1 MINYDKWKLLNEN
14 FMSSQPLG
22 IKKNNGFLAYNK
34 LHEDEEIEDDDVED
48 MDDEDME
55 DEDMEDD
62 DMEDMDGEDMDDE
75 DMDDEDMDDEDMEDV
90 DHEDMED
97 EDDEDHEHMDH
108 EDMEDEEYED
118 MEHEED
124 EDHEDHEDHEDME
137 DEEDEGPMMGRV
149 RSHHHS
155 HDKHLSR
162 PHHEMDTDEIDFA
175 AKASDKMSR
184 MYASCESM
192 EYKMPSMN
200 EWLSSVNGMMFPEEL
215 NDYIGKKGNVINEAK
230 KEDEDEDEEEDKAK
244 LISQLDMI
252 RKKIDIAA
260 DQVSTIQPKQFVE
273 LLSYFINKLKPK
285 VKVSTIGSGGVSA
298 KLKALTAM
306 LNNHLGIDDSSILDR
321 TKPSM
326 NSPKYMKKGCGKSM
340 KMMPKKMKMMPK
352 MSAKKSSKNC
362 GYSSKNMKKS
372 TKR

>member
-55 DEDMEDD
+55 DMDDEDMEDDDMEDMDDEDMEDD
-62 DMEDMDGEDMDDE
+62 DMEDMDGEEYE
-75 DMDDEDMDDEDMEDV
+75 D
-90 DHEDMED
+90 
-97 EDDEDHEHMDH
+97 

-118 MEHEED
+118 EDHEEMEDEEYEDMEQEED
-124 EDHEDHEDHEDME
+124 EDDEYEIEHEQDEDD
-137 DEEDEGPMMGRV
+137 EDEGPMMGRV

-215 NDYIGKKGNVINEAK
+215 NDYIGKKGNVINELAK
-230 KEDEDEDEEEDKAK
+230 QEDEEEKVDVA
-244 LISQLDMI
+244 
-252 RKKIDIAA
+252 
-260 DQVSTIQPKQFVE
+260 PKYNAIMRQIE
-273 LLSYFINKLKPK
+273 NLEK
-285 VKVSTIGSGGVSA
+285 SG
-298 KLKALTAM
+298 
-306 LNNHLGIDDSSILDR
+306 SSITKQDAIPLIKRALDAIISHMPSSFQGALKTR
-321 TKPSM
+321 LEQFIKEINESVEVKEEKKSKTKPSM

-352 MSAKKSSKNC
+352 KMKMSAKKSSKNC

>member
-48 MDDEDME
+48 EMEDDMSDDDMEDMDDEDME
-55 DEDMEDD
+55 DMDGEDMEDD
-62 DMEDMDGEDMDDE
+62 DMEDMDDEEYED
-75 DMDDEDMDDEDMEDV
+75 
-90 DHEDMED
+90 EDMED
-97 EDDEDHEHMDH
+97 EDHE
-108 EDMEDEEYED
+108 EMEDEEYED
-118 MEHEED
+118 MEHEEH
-124 EDHEDHEDHEDME
+124 EEHEDHEEM
-137 DEEDEGPMMGRV
+137 EDEGPMMGRV

-215 NDYIGKKGNVINEAK
+215 NDYIGKKGAILNERAK
-230 KEDEDEDEEEDKAK
+230 E
-244 LISQLDMI
+244 L
-252 RKKIDIAA
+252 
-260 DQVSTIQPKQFVE
+260 VS
-273 LLSYFINKLKPK
+273 K
-285 VKVSTIGSGGVSA
+285 VKY
-298 KLKALTAM
+298 KL
-306 LNNHLGIDDSSILDR
+306 SIFAVY
-321 TKPSM
+321 TS
-326 NSPKYMKKGCGKSM
+326 
-340 KMMPKKMKMMPK
+340 
-352 MSAKKSSKNC
+352 
-362 GYSSKNMKKS
+362 
-372 TKR
+372 

>member
-14 FMSSQPLG
+14 FMISQPLG
-22 IKKNNGFLAYNK
+22 IKKTNGFLAYNK

-48 MDDEDME
+48 EIEDGMEDDEDGDEDEDEYEDEDME
-55 DEDMEDD
+55 DEYED
-62 DMEDMDGEDMDDE
+62 EYE
-75 DMDDEDMDDEDMEDV
+75 DEDMED
-90 DHEDMED
+90 EYED
-97 EDDEDHEHMDH
+97 EDEDEDEGDDGIKDMD
-108 EDMEDEEYED
+108 DDEYED
-118 MEHEED
+118 DEYEDDEYED
-124 EDHEDHEDHEDME
+124 EDHEDEDH
-137 DEEDEGPMMGRV
+137 DETEDEGPMMGRV

-175 AKASDKMSR
+175 AKASDKMSK
-184 MYASCESM
+184 MYANCESM

-215 NDYIGKKGNVINEAK
+215 NDYIGKKGNVISEAK
-230 KEDEDEDEEEDKAK
+230 EEEEEEDKAK
-244 LISQLDMI
+244 LVSKLDMI
-252 RKKIDIAA
+252 RKRIDEAA
-260 DQVSTIQPKQFVE
+260 DSLNTIQPKQFVE

-285 VKVSTIGSGGVSA
+285 VKVNTVGSGGISA
-298 KLKALTAM
+298 KLKSLTEM
-306 LNNHLGIDDSSILDR
+306 LNDFLGIDNSEKSILDR

-326 NSPKYMKKGCGKSM
+326 NSPKYMKKGCGTKM

-352 MSAKKSSKNC
+352 KMKMSSKNMKSC
-362 GYSSKNMKKS
+362 SSKNMKKS

>member
-14 FMSSQPLG
+14 FMISQPLG
-22 IKKNNGFLAYNK
+22 IKKTNGFLAYNK
-34 LHEDEEIEDDDVED
+34 LHEDEEIEDDDVEYEIEDD
-48 MDDEDME
+48 MEDDEDGDEYEDEDME
-55 DEDMEDD
+55 DEYEDEDEGDDDIKDMDDAEYEDDEYEDDEYEDDEYEDD
-62 DMEDMDGEDMDDE
+62 D
-75 DMDDEDMDDEDMEDV
+75 
-90 DHEDMED
+90 HE
-97 EDDEDHEHMDH
+97 DEDHE
-108 EDMEDEEYED
+108 EMEDEEYED

-124 EDHEDHEDHEDME
+124 EDHEEM
-137 DEEDEGPMMGRV
+137 EDEGPMMGRV

-175 AKASDKMSR
+175 AKASDKMSK
-184 MYASCESM
+184 MYANCESM

-215 NDYIGKKGNVINEAK
+215 NDYIGKKGNVISEAK
-230 KEDEDEDEEEDKAK
+230 EEEEEEDKAK
-244 LISQLDMI
+244 LVSKLDMI
-252 RKKIDIAA
+252 RKRIDEAA
-260 DQVSTIQPKQFVE
+260 DLLNTIQPKQFVE

-285 VKVSTIGSGGVSA
+285 VKVNTVGSGGISK
-298 KLKALTAM
+298 KLESLTLM
-306 LNNHLGIDDSSILDR
+306 LNDFLGIDNSEKSILDR

-326 NSPKYMKKGCGKSM
+326 NSPKYMKKGCGTKM

-352 MSAKKSSKNC
+352 KMKMSSKNMKSC
-362 GYSSKNMKKS
+362 SSKNMKKS

>member
-55 DEDMEDD
+55 DMDGEDMEDDDMEDMDDEDMEDD
-62 DMEDMDGEDMDDE
+62 DMEDMDGEEYE
-75 DMDDEDMDDEDMEDV
+75 D
-90 DHEDMED
+90 
-97 EDDEDHEHMDH
+97 

-118 MEHEED
+118 EDHEEMEDEEYEDMEQEED
-124 EDHEDHEDHEDME
+124 EDDEYEIEHEQDEDG
-137 DEEDEGPMMGRV
+137 EDEGPMMGRV

-215 NDYIGKKGNVINEAK
+215 NDYIGKKGNVISEAKEEDFDVSSRFNPLVQKIEQLQKSKSSIK
-230 KEDEDEDEEEDKAK
+230 KEDVVG
-244 LISQLDMI
+244 LIKKFVGAVTSHLTGNLPAGMKTRLDQFMA
-252 RKKIDIAA
+252 KID
-260 DQVSTIQPKQFVE
+260 TF
-273 LLSYFINKLKPK
+273 LK
-285 VKVSTIGSGGVSA
+285 
-298 KLKALTAM
+298 
-306 LNNHLGIDDSSILDR
+306 IDDSEPEEKSILDR

-326 NSPKYMKKGCGKSM
+326 NSPKYMKKGCGMSM
-340 KMMPKKMKMMPK
+340 KMMPKKMKNMKKMPK
-352 MSAKKSSKNC
+352 KMKMSSKNMKSC
-362 GYSSKNMKKS
+362 SSKNMKKS

>member
-48 MDDEDME
+48 MDDEDRENMDGEE
-55 DEDMEDD
+55 DEYEDD
-62 DMEDMDGEDMDDE
+62 EDEDMDGEEDEYEDE
-75 DMDDEDMDDEDMEDV
+75 DMDGEEDEDEGIDDEGIDDEDEDEY
-90 DHEDMED
+90 EDDEYEDDEHGHED
-97 EDDEDHEHMDH
+97 EDDEHGH
-108 EDMEDEEYED
+108 
-118 MEHEED
+118 
-124 EDHEDHEDHEDME
+124 
-137 DEEDEGPMMGRV
+137 EDEGPMMGRV

-215 NDYIGKKGNVINEAK
+215 NDYIGKKGNVISEAK
-230 KEDEDEDEEEDKAK
+230 EEEEEEEDKAK
-244 LISQLDMI
+244 LVSKLEMI
-252 RKKIDIAA
+252 KKRIDEAA
-260 DQVSTIQPKQFVE
+260 DSLNTIQQKQFVE

-285 VKVSTIGSGGVSA
+285 VKVSTIGSGGIST
-298 KLKALTAM
+298 KLKSLTLM
-306 LNNHLGIDDSSILDR
+306 LNDFLGIDNSEKSILDR

-340 KMMPKKMKMMPK
+340 KMMPEKMKMMPK
-352 MSAKKSSKNC
+352 MSAKKSYKNC

>member
-48 MDDEDME
+48 MDDEDRENMDGEDME
-55 DEDMEDD
+55 DDDMEDMDDEDMEDD
-62 DMEDMDGEDMDDE
+62 DMEDMDGEEYE
-75 DMDDEDMDDEDMEDV
+75 D
-90 DHEDMED
+90 
-97 EDDEDHEHMDH
+97 

-118 MEHEED
+118 EDHEEMEDEEYEDMEQEEDEDDEYEIEHEED
-124 EDHEDHEDHEDME
+124 EDD
-137 DEEDEGPMMGRV
+137 EDEGPMMGRV

-215 NDYIGKKGNVINEAK
+215 NDYIGKKGNVISEAK
-230 KEDEDEDEEEDKAK
+230 EEDEDEEEEGVTLSSRFNQLEAK
-244 LISQLDMI
+244 IKQI
-252 RKKIDIAA
+252 G
-260 DQVSTIQPKQFVE
+260 DQSGAIQGKQFVQ
-273 LLSYFINKLKPK
+273 LTADLVKALKPHVTGK
-285 VKVSTIGSGGVSA
+285 LGGGLEPKLQKLMDAIATFIGTGKS
-298 KLKALTAM
+298 KPEEK
-306 LNNHLGIDDSSILDR
+306 SILDR

>member
-48 MDDEDME
+48 MDDEDMDDE
-55 DEDMEDD
+55 DMEDEDMEDMDGEDMEDD
-62 DMEDMDGEDMDDE
+62 DMEDMDGEE
-75 DMDDEDMDDEDMEDV
+75 YEDEDMED
-90 DHEDMED
+90 EEYED
-97 EDDEDHEHMDH
+97 EEYEDEDHE
-108 EDMEDEEYED
+108 EMEDEEYED

-124 EDHEDHEDHEDME
+124 EDHEEM
-137 DEEDEGPMMGRV
+137 EDEGPMMGRV

-184 MYASCESM
+184 MYANCESM

-215 NDYIGKKGNVINEAK
+215 NDYIGKKGNVISEAK
-230 KEDEDEDEEEDKAK
+230 EEEEEEEEGVTLSSRFNQLEAK
-244 LISQLDMI
+244 IEQIGGQSG
-252 RKKIDIAA
+252 A
-260 DQVSTIQPKQFVE
+260 IQGKQFAQLTADLV
-273 LLSYFINKLKPK
+273 KALKPHVTGK
-285 VKVSTIGSGGVSA
+285 LGGGLEPKLQKLMDAIGDFIG
-298 KLKALTAM
+298 T
-306 LNNHLGIDDSSILDR
+306 NNSKPKEKSILDR

-352 MSAKKSSKNC
+352 KMKMSAKKSSKNC

>member
-1 MINYDKWKLLNEN
+1 MDGE
-14 FMSSQPLG
+14 
-22 IKKNNGFLAYNK
+22 
-34 LHEDEEIEDDDVED
+34 EDEYEDEGIDDEGI
-48 MDDEDME
+48 DDEDE
-55 DEDMEDD
+55 DEDED
-62 DMEDMDGEDMDDE
+62 EY
-75 DMDDEDMDDEDMEDV
+75 
-90 DHEDMED
+90 
-97 EDDEDHEHMDH
+97 EDDE
-108 EDMEDEEYED
+108 YED
-118 MEHEED
+118 DEHG
-124 EDHEDHEDHEDME
+124 H
-137 DEEDEGPMMGRV
+137 EDEGPMMGRV

-215 NDYIGKKGNVINEAK
+215 NDYIGKKGNVISEDK
-230 KEDEDEDEEEDKAK
+230 EEDEDEGEEEDKGK
-244 LISQLDMI
+244 LASKLEMI
-252 RKKIDIAA
+252 KKRIDEAA
-260 DQVSTIQPKQFVE
+260 DSLKTIQQKQFVE

-285 VKVSTIGSGGVSA
+285 VTVNTVGSAGIST
-298 KLKALTAM
+298 KLNSLTLM
-306 LNNHLGIDDSSILDR
+306 LNDFLGIDNSEKSILDR

>member
-1 MINYDKWKLLNEN
+1 
-14 FMSSQPLG
+14 MSSQPLG

-55 DEDMEDD
+55 DMDGEDMEDDDMEDMDDEDMEDD
-62 DMEDMDGEDMDDE
+62 DMEDMDGEEYE
-75 DMDDEDMDDEDMEDV
+75 D
-90 DHEDMED
+90 
-97 EDDEDHEHMDH
+97 

-118 MEHEED
+118 EDHEEMEDEEYEDMEQEED
-124 EDHEDHEDHEDME
+124 EDDEYED
-137 DEEDEGPMMGRV
+137 DEQGHEDEGPMMGRV

-215 NDYIGKKGNVINEAK
+215 NDYIGKKGNVISEAK
-230 KEDEDEDEEEDKAK
+230 EEDFDVSSRFNPLVQKIEQLQQIVSH
-244 LISQLDMI
+244 LI
-252 RKKIDIAA
+252 
-260 DQVSTIQPKQFVE
+260 
-273 LLSYFINKLKPK
+273 
-285 VKVSTIGSGGVSA
+285 
-298 KLKALTAM
+298 
-306 LNNHLGIDDSSILDR
+306 
-321 TKPSM
+321 
-326 NSPKYMKKGCGKSM
+326 
-340 KMMPKKMKMMPK
+340 
-352 MSAKKSSKNC
+352 
-362 GYSSKNMKKS
+362 
-372 TKR
+372 

>member
-48 MDDEDME
+48 MDDEDRENMDGEEDEYEDEYEDEDEGIDDEGME
-55 DEDMEDD
+55 DEYED
-62 DMEDMDGEDMDDE
+62 EY
-75 DMDDEDMDDEDMEDV
+75 
-90 DHEDMED
+90 ED
-97 EDDEDHEHMDH
+97 EDEYEYEDEDHE
-108 EDMEDEEYED
+108 EMEDEEYED
-118 MEHEED
+118 MEQEEDEDDEYEIEHEED
-124 EDHEDHEDHEDME
+124 EDD
-137 DEEDEGPMMGRV
+137 EDEGPMMGRV

-215 NDYIGKKGNVINEAK
+215 NDYIGKKNIQVNEAVEEKTTGKVGPINVKIDQLAERTQSLTRVEFMSTLRHFVTAFEPKVSGGLPSMADKRLDQAIAEFSKVVKESDNESEK
-230 KEDEDEDEEEDKAK
+230 KE
-244 LISQLDMI
+244 
-252 RKKIDIAA
+252 
-260 DQVSTIQPKQFVE
+260 
-273 LLSYFINKLKPK
+273 
-285 VKVSTIGSGGVSA
+285 
-298 KLKALTAM
+298 
-306 LNNHLGIDDSSILDR
+306 
-321 TKPSM
+321 PSKM
-326 NSPKYMKKGCGKSM
+326 KYMKKGCGMSM
-340 KMMPKKMKMMPK
+340 KMMPKKMKNMKMMPK
-352 MSAKKSSKNC
+352 KMKMSSKNMKSC
-362 GYSSKNMKKS
+362 SSKNMKKS
-372 TKR
+372 TKRWGK

>member
-48 MDDEDME
+48 MDDEDRE
-55 DEDMEDD
+55 N
-62 DMEDMDGEDMDDE
+62 MDGE
-75 DMDDEDMDDEDMEDV
+75 
-90 DHEDMED
+90 ED
-97 EDDEDHEHMDH
+97 EYEDEYEDEDEDHE
-108 EDMEDEEYED
+108 EMEDEEYED
-118 MEHEED
+118 MEQEEDEDDEYEIEHEED
-124 EDHEDHEDHEDME
+124 EDD
-137 DEEDEGPMMGRV
+137 EDEGPMMGRV

-215 NDYIGKKGNVINEAK
+215 NDYIGKKGNVINELAK
-230 KEDEDEDEEEDKAK
+230 QEDEEEEEEDKAK
-244 LISQLDMI
+244 LASKLEQI
-252 RKKIDIAA
+252 KKRIDEAA
-260 DQVSTIQPKQFVE
+260 DSLNTIQQKQFVE

-285 VKVSTIGSGGVSA
+285 VTVNTVGSASIST
-298 KLKALTAM
+298 KLKSLTLM
-306 LNNHLGIDDSSILDR
+306 LNDFLGIDNSEKSILDR
-321 TKPSM
+321 TKSSM
-326 NSPKYMKKGCGKSM
+326 NSPKYMKKGGNKKGCGMMPKKM

-352 MSAKKSSKNC
+352 KMKMSSKNMKSC
-362 GYSSKNMKKS
+362 SSKNMKKS

>member
-124 EDHEDHEDHEDME
+124 EDHEDME

-215 NDYIGKKGNVINEAK
+215 NDYIGKKNIQVNEAVEEKTTGKVGPINVKIDQLAERTQSLTRVEFMSTLRHFVTAFEPKVSGGLPSMANKRLDQAIAEFSKVVKESDNESEDSESEK
-230 KEDEDEDEEEDKAK
+230 KE
-244 LISQLDMI
+244 
-252 RKKIDIAA
+252 
-260 DQVSTIQPKQFVE
+260 
-273 LLSYFINKLKPK
+273 
-285 VKVSTIGSGGVSA
+285 
-298 KLKALTAM
+298 
-306 LNNHLGIDDSSILDR
+306 
-321 TKPSM
+321 PSKM
-326 NSPKYMKKGCGKSM
+326 KYMKKGCGMSM